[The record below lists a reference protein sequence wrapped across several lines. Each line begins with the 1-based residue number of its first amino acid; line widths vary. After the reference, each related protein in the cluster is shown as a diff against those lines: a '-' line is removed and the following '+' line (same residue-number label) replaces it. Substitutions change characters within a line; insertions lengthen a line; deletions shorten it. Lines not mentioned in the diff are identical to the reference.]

1 MAMIAINSATLAAAV
16 REIEQGCS
24 LLECIYDADD
34 IDDVDY
40 YAQQIRRA
48 VDGIRALLASAEP
61 AAGAD
66 HADRLRECIKTL
78 EDSVYFAA
86 VDHGLPGT
94 AAEIKGV
101 VQLLEQI
108 AAEGVKP

>member
-1 MAMIAINSATLAAAV
+1 MAMIAINSAALAAAV

-48 VDGIRALLASAEP
+48 VDGIRALVASAKP

-66 HADRLRECIKTL
+66 HATRLRECVKTL
-78 EDSVYFAA
+78 EESVYFAA

-101 VQLLEQI
+101 AKLLEQI